1 MAKKESDIP
10 VVRVVSKW
18 WSKQNELDRQYIIHA
33 GWFMF
38 MVLIVAIS
46 GLIILYKAAFH
57 A

>member
-18 WSKQNELDRQYIIHA
+18 WSKQNELDRQYISYA
-33 GWFMF
+33 GWYLF
-38 MVLIVAIS
+38 MVLIVAVS
-46 GLIILYKAAFH
+46 GLIVLYKAAFG